1 MGLWE
6 AIWKSS
12 ILGAVQG
19 LTEFLPVSS
28 SGHLTLLQHLLQ
40 FDLEGGSMTFINIMM
55 HLGTLIAVIVVFW
68 KDILA
73 LFKKP
78 FKTLLMLIAA
88 TIPAGVV
95 GLLFNDEIDA
105 LFSGENAVLYLSV
118 CFALTALL
126 LLICEMAAKRRKVQ
140 KPLGWGS
147 AAAMGLM
154 QAVALFPGIS
164 RSGSTIVAGTL
175 VGTRREDV
183 AKFSFLMSIPVILGS
198 FAVEVFGI
206 VREPSSVAGVGANG
220 VIGMAVGVVLAA
232 VFGFFAIK
240 LMLRV
245 IRKANYVWFSV
256 YLTALS
262 VVCFSLCA
270 AGVLPLYRKAAF
282 CRFFAYCAP
291 FCAR

>member
-126 LLICEMAAKRRKVQ
+126 LLICEMAAKRRKAQ

-270 AGVLPLYRKAAF
+270 AGVLPL
-282 CRFFAYCAP
+282 
-291 FCAR
+291 

>member
-164 RSGSTIVAGTL
+164 RSGSTIVAGAL

-270 AGVLPLYRKAAF
+270 AGVLPL
-282 CRFFAYCAP
+282 
-291 FCAR
+291 

>member
-1 MGLWE
+1 MGFWE

-12 ILGAVQG
+12 VLGVVQG

-28 SGHLTLLQHLLQ
+28 SGHLTLLQRVLG
-40 FDLEGGSMTFINIMM
+40 FDMGDGTMTLINIMM

-68 KDILA
+68 RDILD

-78 FKTLLMLIAA
+78 FKTLLMLIVA
-88 TIPAGVV
+88 TIPAGVI
-95 GLLFNDEIDA
+95 GLIFSDRIDA
-105 LFSGENAVLYLSV
+105 LFSGPDGILYLSV

-126 LLICEMAAKRRKVQ
+126 LVVCEMIAKRQKVQ

-147 AAAMGLM
+147 SVAMGVM

-164 RSGSTIVAGTL
+164 RSGSTIVAGTIA
-175 VGTRREDV
+175 GTKREDV

-198 FAVEVFGI
+198 FAVEVLGI
-206 VREPSSVAGVGANG
+206 IREPESVAGFGTNGIVGM
-220 VIGMAVGVVLAA
+220 IVGILLSM
-232 VFGFFAIK
+232 VFGFLAIK
-240 LMLRV
+240 LMLKI

-256 YLTALS
+256 YLVALS

-270 AGVLPLYRKAAF
+270 AGVIV
-282 CRFFAYCAP
+282 
-291 FCAR
+291 

>member
-105 LFSGENAVLYLSV
+105 LFSGENAILYLSV

-270 AGVLPLYRKAAF
+270 AGVLPL
-282 CRFFAYCAP
+282 
-291 FCAR
+291 